1 VTVKNPIMKDIH
13 NLETTVLVDMLAK
26 YTEEYTKMLSNKEYS
41 EAFDACKLAIY
52 LLQGEINSR
61 IARSDNISMQAVD
74 MNFNVDNGYSAAI

>member
-1 VTVKNPIMKDIH
+1 MTVKNPIMKDIH

-26 YTEEYTKMLSNKEYS
+26 YTEEYTKMLSKKEYS

-61 IARSDNISMQAVD
+61 IGRSDNISVPGID
-74 MNFNVDNGYSAAI
+74 MKFNVDNEYSTAI